1 MRVFVDTSAFY
12 ALASASDEFHAQA
25 RVTYERLLQEEN
37 AELLTSSYV
46 LVESFA
52 LIQTRLGFQ
61 VLEEFVSSIGDL
73 VGIVWVGEELHRR
86 AWKLLKKRQKVSFV
100 DCTSF
105 LIAQGEGA
113 QVFAF
118 DRDFIREGLPVIPQR
133 GRIMLG

>member
-1 MRVFVDTSAFY
+1 MKVFVDTSAFY
-12 ALASASDEFHAQA
+12 ALASASDEFHPQA
-25 RVTYERLLQEEN
+25 RATFEQLLQEE

-61 VLEEFVSSIGDL
+61 VLEAFVSSIGDL
-73 VGIVWVGEELHRR
+73 VEIVWVGEEVHRR
-86 AWKLLKKRQKVSFV
+86 AWKLLKKKQKVSFV

-105 LIAQGEGA
+105 LIAKEEGA

-118 DRDFIREGLPVIPQR
+118 DQDFIREGLPVIPPP
-133 GRIMLG
+133 